1 MTTSMIEEDG
11 AKPYYAMAEPK
22 VVLYGAEDSGKKS
35 MLPPKKWFTKMA
47 KSIQGKNPGYS
58 DERIRA
64 TVGDIWYHKVKPE
77 TRQGILDRYSA
88 GRPAYMRWKEDV
100 RKAYIVQEKHTSARK
115 DRDKI
120 QYYRLVAPGSVT
132 GGSEIWIWSEKDG
145 KLTDEMTDD
154 VEAVNDIEAVSERA
168 KKDYLAELESWDL
181 EDLKYYHPH
190 YFDDKEYFEESD
202 TDDLE
207 LEESLVLQKYDMK
220 KKKWVDYDDEGV
232 EYGANGK
239 VEMVD
244 IGKIKDVFYN
254 SMKEMKKSG
263 EENIYDIT
271 QLAARVKN
279 GEDIGNAILVE
290 DDGVYTI
297 DDGHDI
303 VSAYAVAGKSDVP
316 AEILTEDESR
326 DAYGIIGTLALTGYK
341 SKKEQKMQKE
351 LQEKQLEEAEGEADQ
366 EMNEAFEEKIIESLG
381 AEKYGGLLGG
391 IANTNV
397 AAMGKAE
404 LGEMGREGQKEID
417 NKRAKHEQEMKM
429 LDLSAPRDNIVPLI
443 TLLGLGLLA
452 YLLHRK

>member
-1 MTTSMIEEDG
+1 
-11 AKPYYAMAEPK
+11 
-22 VVLYGAEDSGKKS
+22 
-35 MLPPKKWFTKMA
+35 
-47 KSIQGKNPGYS
+47 
-58 DERIRA
+58 
-64 TVGDIWYHKVKPE
+64 
-77 TRQGILDRYSA
+77 
-88 GRPAYMRWKEDV
+88 
-100 RKAYIVQEKHTSARK
+100 
-115 DRDKI
+115 
-120 QYYRLVAPGSVT
+120 LVAPGSVT